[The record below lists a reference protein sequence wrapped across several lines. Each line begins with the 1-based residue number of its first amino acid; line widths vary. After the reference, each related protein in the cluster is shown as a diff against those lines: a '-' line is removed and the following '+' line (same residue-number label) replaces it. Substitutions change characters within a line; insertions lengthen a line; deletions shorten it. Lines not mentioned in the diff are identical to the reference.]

1 MDIDRSPELEISGR
15 TDPIETSEGKE
26 TLGKRRSAADK
37 RTKQTKLS
45 CLVIL

>member
-37 RTKQTKLS
+37 RTKLS
-45 CLVIL
+45 SLVIL